1 MPNSEEVL
9 QIGYLSA
16 YELDEREYFILV
28 NFKGICFHGILVD
41 EGYFVPHDKLLY
53 VLLVKIN

>member
-1 MPNSEEVL
+1 MLNSEEVL

-28 NFKGICFHGILVD
+28 YFKGICFHGILVA
-41 EGYFVPHDKLLY
+41 EGDRIVHGDLLY
-53 VLLVKIN
+53 L